1 MSGSRRK
8 YLEGSA
14 KVNVTMPT
22 PLAERVAK
30 MAHER
35 SKATGRLI
43 SRSDVINEIVREAL
57 AA

>member
-14 KVNVTMPT
+14 KINLTMPES
-22 PLAERVAK
+22 LAERVAK
-30 MAHER
+30 FAHER
-35 SKATGRLI
+35 SKATGRLV